1 MFVSAVY
8 LRFFR
13 SFNFD
18 YLRKAHKSFVPDP
31 WDVLESGDLQYPFVK
46 VPLEDSVTTIVGA
59 NESGKS
65 QLLSAIKHALSG
77 KGIERGDF
85 CRYSQFFAV
94 NRSMAYPDFGLEFKD
109 LSASERQ
116 ALTKACKGRVSDD
129 GFDSF
134 LLFRIGAKDP
144 VIYLRQGEEWATYTL
159 RDANSFAD
167 LLPSWFE
174 IDATV
179 ALPESVP
186 LKYLA
191 GGGAASLRTSSRKER
206 QVFINTLMENASSW
220 FSTAEQIT
228 AAAPSV
234 VSAFASAN
242 TGTGNRE
249 DQLLLVEDLLL
260 KVAGIDRSAFQELL
274 NAVDASKDGFANGI
288 VEQMNRELAASLNF
302 PRWWSQDHQFELRL
316 TLRDQDLVFTIRDRT
331 GTEYSADE
339 RSGGLKYFLSYFV
352 QYLSHEPPASGAPEI
367 LLMDEPDAYLSS
379 SGQQD
384 LLRIFEDF
392 AHPQDPKRAPCQ
404 VVYVT
409 HSPFLIDKN
418 HGERI
423 RVLEKGEGDEGT
435 RVVRNASR
443 NHYEPLRSAFGG
455 FVGETTFISNC
466 NLMLEGMSDQILLA
480 GMSARLRQQKAP
492 ALDNIDLNALTLVPA
507 GSASHIPYMVYLA
520 RGRDADRPA
529 VIVLLDSD
537 EAGDKARKGL
547 QRGPQGKRLIDPD
560 LILQLGDVPGDKVA
574 STAPGGVRTIEDLIP
589 LAIGVSAV
597 KRYANDFLEPEQSQ
611 QVQSLVV
618 GDVDFSDCD
627 GTHEALAAA
636 AQSKVPG
643 LHLDKVGLARSVIDS
658 IRHSSGLDD
667 ALHTMDANFRALF
680 RELNRRQRQAIREI
694 TSEKTRD
701 KIKRLKRSF
710 LLDHPAGATRADA
723 TLLLEDIDAV
733 LDDSVDAED
742 LRSEMRRVRRRFEL
756 DDDPNEM
763 INDFDAFRDELETL
777 VYREVNEAQQE

>member
-1 MFVSAVY
+1 MFIAAVY
-8 LRFFR
+8 IRFFR

-18 YLRKAHKSFVPDP
+18 YLRKAHKSFSPDP
-31 WDVLESGDLQYPFVK
+31 WDLLESSELQYPFVK
-46 VPLEDSVTTIVGA
+46 VPLEASVTTVVGA

-77 KGIERGDF
+77 DGIERGDF

-94 NRSMAYPDFGLEFKD
+94 DKAMAYPDFGLEFKN
-109 LSASERQ
+109 LSASDRQ
-116 ALTKACKGRVSDD
+116 ALLKACKGRVPDD

-134 LLFRIGAKDP
+134 LLFRIGGKDP
-144 VIYLRQGEEWATYTL
+144 VIYLRQGEEWAPHALKERTAL
-159 RDANSFAD
+159 AD

-179 ALPESVP
+179 ALPDSVP
-186 LKYLA
+186 LKYLV
-191 GGGAASLRTSSRKER
+191 GGGTTSLHTSPRR
-206 QVFINTLMENASSW
+206 QRQPFINMLMENASSW
-220 FSTAEQIT
+220 FSTPEQIS
-228 AAAPSV
+228 AAAPNV
-234 VSAFASAN
+234 VSAFASAS
-242 TGTGNRE
+242 TGSNRYA
-249 DQLLLVEDLLL
+249 DQFRLAEDLLV
-260 KVAGIDRSAFQELL
+260 KVAGIDRSAFEELL
-274 NAVDASKDGFANGI
+274 DAAKDSKDGYANGI
-288 VEQMNRELAASLNF
+288 VEQMNQQLAASLNF
-302 PRWWSQDHQFELRL
+302 PRWWSQDHQFELLL

-352 QYLSHEPPASGAPEI
+352 QYLSHEPPRSGRPEI

-379 SGQQD
+379 TGQQD

-392 AHPQDPKRAPCQ
+392 AHPQAPGRAPCQ
-404 VVYVT
+404 VVNVT

-435 RVVRNASR
+435 RVVRNAAR

-480 GMSARLRQQKAP
+480 GMSARLRQHKAP
-492 ALDNIDLNALTLVPA
+492 TLDNIDLNCLTLVPA

-537 EAGDKARKGL
+537 EAGDKARKDL
-547 QRGPQGKRLIDPD
+547 HRGPQGKKLIDPA
-560 LILQLGDVPGDKVA
+560 LILQLGDLPADKLT
-574 STAPGGVRTIEDLIP
+574 STTPGGVLAIEDLVP
-589 LAIGVSAV
+589 LEICVAAV
-597 KRYANDFLEPEQSQ
+597 KRYADDFLEPDEAQR
-611 QVQSLVV
+611 VQAIDVN
-618 GDVDFSDCD
+618 DVDFSASN
-627 GTHEALAAA
+627 GTHEALARA

-643 LHLDKVGLARSVIDS
+643 LHIDKVGLARSIMDTVRQDG
-658 IRHSSGLDD
+658 GLDD
-667 ALHTMDANFRALF
+667 ALSTLDTNFRVLF
-680 RELNRRQRQAIREI
+680 RELNSRQRRATREI
-694 TSEKTRD
+694 TSEKTRA

-723 TLLLEDIDAV
+723 TLLLEDVDAV
-733 LDDSVDAED
+733 LDDSIDAED
-742 LRSEMRRVRRRFEL
+742 LRSEIRRVRRRFEL
-756 DDDPNEM
+756 DDDPNEA
-763 INDFDAFRDELETL
+763 IGDFDAFRDDLETL
-777 VYREVNEAQQE
+777 VYQQVNKAQET